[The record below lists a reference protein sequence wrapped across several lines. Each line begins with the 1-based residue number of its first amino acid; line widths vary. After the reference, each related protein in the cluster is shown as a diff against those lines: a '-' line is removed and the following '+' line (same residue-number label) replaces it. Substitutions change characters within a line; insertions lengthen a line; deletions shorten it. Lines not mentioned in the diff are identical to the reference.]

1 MDYVFAGLN
10 MNILFK
16 KSPENAPFMD
26 DASKARGNNKCWDLA
41 VVCPPHIKI
50 PGYVPGYKQWQIL
63 QRSATLHRIVL

>member
-1 MDYVFAGLN
+1 MDYVFACLK

-26 DASKARGNNKCWDLA
+26 DASKARGMNKCCDLA
-41 VVCPPHIKI
+41 VVCPPPIKI

-63 QRSATLHRIVL
+63 QRSATLYRIVL